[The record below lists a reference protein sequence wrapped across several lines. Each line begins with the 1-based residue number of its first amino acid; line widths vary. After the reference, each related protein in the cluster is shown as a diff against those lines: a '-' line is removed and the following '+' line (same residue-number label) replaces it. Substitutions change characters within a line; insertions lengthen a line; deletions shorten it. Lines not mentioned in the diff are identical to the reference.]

1 LKLITSKYP
10 ASENPVLAERFENLP
25 YSSGFKTK
33 REWER
38 GFDHGTFVPLMAA
51 YPEARIP
58 VVQLPLVDTLYPET
72 QLMPGKTL
80 EPLRREHLA
89 PLFVMAGSAGRYW

>member
-10 ASENPVLAERFENLP
+10 ASENPVLAERIENLP

-51 YPEARIP
+51 YPEARIT
-58 VVQLPLVDTLYPET
+58 VVQLPLDDTLYPET
-72 QLMPGKTL
+72 QLMLGKAL
-80 EPLRREHLA
+80 EPLRSEHLA
-89 PLFVMAGSAGRYW
+89 PLFVIAGSAGRCW